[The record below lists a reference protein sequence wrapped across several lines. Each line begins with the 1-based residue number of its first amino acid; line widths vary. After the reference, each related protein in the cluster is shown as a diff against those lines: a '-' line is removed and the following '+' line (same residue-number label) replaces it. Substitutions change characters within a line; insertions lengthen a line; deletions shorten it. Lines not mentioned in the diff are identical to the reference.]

1 MTDETQATPSPKREM
16 TPRAL
21 EAHAEHMRRLAAH
34 YMKALEEVILSKGI
48 DAASAIAARALGS
61 NPEAPE
67 QPQPFAWYW
76 FDHLGSLYMTGNDR
90 KPDVPGHAKP
100 LYEHPAPPPPS
111 LHVAGVKAAQI
122 TMGRGLVDVTM
133 ITHEGR
139 SGILFRPRDHH
150 IPVGEPGE
158 IQAGEYWP
166 VEGDVVI
173 WIENE
178 GGAEVVAKGLASV
191 RAALAATEDSTDA

>member
-1 MTDETQATPSPKREM
+1 MIEETQATRSPKREM
-16 TPRAL
+16 TTRAL

-34 YMKALEEVILSKGI
+34 YMKALEEVVLSKGM

-76 FDHLGSLYMTGNDR
+76 FDHLGCLYMTGNDR

-111 LHVAGVKAAQI
+111 THV
-122 TMGRGLVDVTM
+122 
-133 ITHEGR
+133 
-139 SGILFRPRDHH
+139 
-150 IPVGEPGE
+150 VGGE
-158 IQAGEYWP
+158 
-166 VEGDVVI
+166 
-173 WIENE
+173 
-178 GGAEVVAKGLASV
+178 
-191 RAALAATEDSTDA
+191 